1 MLEFPRA
8 SGLESAE
15 RLLARTTP
23 FSALPTEERRALAS
37 SPRVFLDRDEIVFA
51 AGEPAQA
58 LYVVISGEIVLE
70 IDGLDG
76 KSICVSSLGAGGV
89 FGELA
94 VLDGYPRSVAAR
106 ATAPS
111 ALLSIK
117 AAQFLALVR
126 SQPDFAMAIIADLAA
141 KLRRTNGQVSGLSFQ
156 SLRGRVASL
165 IATLTDPQVSSTQA
179 LKITQSEL
187 AARLGAS
194 REKVN
199 GHLQALQSAGAIRLA
214 RGRIEILNRNALGRF
229 TGAAVP

>member
-1 MLEFPRA
+1 MPEFRKA

-15 RLLARTTP
+15 RLLAKTTP
-23 FSALPTEERRALAS
+23 FSVLPTEERSALAA
-37 SPRVFLDRDEIVFA
+37 SPRVILDREEILFS

-58 LYVVISGEIVLE
+58 LYIVVSGEIVLE

-111 ALLSIK
+111 VLMSIK
-117 AAQFLALVR
+117 AVQFLALVR

-156 SLRGRVASL
+156 SLRGRVAGL

-179 LKITQSEL
+179 LKMTQSEL

-199 GHLQALQSAGAIRLA
+199 GHLQALQTAGAIRLA
-214 RGRIEILNRNALGRF
+214 RGRIEILNRNVLGRF
-229 TGAAVP
+229 TGAAAP